1 MVAAWR
7 PGEEGGH
14 AIVNILTGRANPSA
28 KLAQS
33 WPRTVGHV
41 HSGSTPWLQ
50 RVRGKWVA
58 NGKGCNYDA
67 DGRCYDA
74 YTSSGF
80 APTPL
85 FYFGAG
91 LSCVH
96 DCNVV
101 TDLTWLTVVC
111 LPDCSSFC
119 LSSNRYTSYKYSGL
133 KVTPSAEVLSGA
145 AVGRTFA
152 DTTDSDTVWQISVT
166 GAPLLHC
173 HSQHG
178 TQICRA
184 GRQLPKVA

>member
-50 RVRGKWVA
+50 RVRGKWVS
-58 NGKGCNYDA
+58 NGKGCDYDG
-67 DGRCYDA
+67 DGRCYDS

-91 LSCVH
+91 LSYASRFH
-96 DCNVV
+96 H
-101 TDLTWLTVVC
+101 
-111 LPDCSSFC
+111 CSLWSVY
-119 LSSNRYTSYKYSGL
+119 LSAKSALSNRYTSYTYSAL
-133 KVTPSAEVLSGA
+133 TVTPTAEVKSGTA
-145 AVGRTFA
+145 IGWTFP
-152 DTTDSDTVWQISVT
+152 DTTDSDAVWQVSVT
-166 GAPLLHC
+166 GTYAQYWYYVPSRHTIASRDGNWL
-173 HSQHG
+173 
-178 TQICRA
+178 T
-184 GRQLPKVA
+184 